1 MAAYRP
7 DLSSLS
13 RTARSPHTSSNGTTW
28 STSSSAGTPS
38 SAAAAPARKRT
49 PTTVD
54 PGWQQLDPGRRERT
68 DEPRHGADPALDL
81 GSPSGQVPL
90 HVEAGTDVLHPD
102 GANRPAKDGNGVRST
117 YAWRPP
123 ITASLA
129 SGPGAPRHARR
140 SSPFG
145 WRPERI
151 RPGAA
156 AAGPHPRRLARRATR
171 LLHHRRHLQR
181 AHRGDQPSH
190 QADKASVRWNRSRL
204 IR

>member
-1 MAAYRP
+1 MAAYGP

-13 RTARSPHTSSNGTTW
+13 RTARSPHTSSNSTTW

-102 GANRPAKDGNGVRST
+102 GA
-117 YAWRPP
+117 
-123 ITASLA
+123 
-129 SGPGAPRHARR
+129 H
-140 SSPFG
+140 
-145 WRPERI
+145 
-151 RPGAA
+151 RPGQGRQRSALDVCLETTHNSKS
-156 AAGPHPRRLARRATR
+156 GLGTRRATA
-171 LLHHRRHLQR
+171 R
-181 AHRGDQPSH
+181 ATILALGL
-190 QADKASVRWNRSRL
+190 AT
-204 IR
+204 